1 MAAKKKY
8 DVYAI
13 GNALVDYE
21 IEINDAFLKQHK
33 VEKGL
38 MTLVDE
44 DRQEILMKAVHNQ
57 IKKKQGGGSAANT
70 IIALSQLGGKGF
82 YSCKVAMDDDGVFY
96 IKDLNDNGVETNL
109 HPESL
114 STGTTGK
121 CLVMVSE
128 DAERTMNTYLGIT
141 ADFSTS
147 EISETAIRDAEY
159 IFIEGY
165 LVSSETG
172 RAAMIEAKKIAEEN
186 NVKVSL
192 TFSDP
197 SMVKYFK
204 KEMEDVV
211 GASVDLLFCN
221 VEEAMLFTGKE
232 NLDEAREELKKAAK
246 KFVITQ
252 GKNGAMVYDGDTFID
267 IEPYPVKAVDTTGAG
282 DMFSGAF
289 LYGITHGHTFASSA
303 KLASKASSEIVSKY
317 GPRLAYFE
325 LQKIKDDVFG

>member
-21 IEINDAFLKQHK
+21 IEINDAFLDKNA

-44 DRQEILMKAVHNQ
+44 DRQAVLLKAVENQ

-82 YSCKVAMDDDGVFY
+82 YSCKVANDKDGKFY
-96 IKDLNDNGVETNL
+96 IQDLNDNGVETNL
-109 HPESL
+109 KPENL
-114 STGTTGK
+114 ANGTTGK
-121 CLVMVSE
+121 CLVMVSD
-128 DAERTMNTYLGIT
+128 DAERTMNTFLGIT
-141 ADFSTS
+141 ADFSAD
-147 EISETAIRDAEY
+147 EISEEALGNSEY
-159 IFIEGY
+159 LFIEGY

-172 RAAMIEAKKIAEEN
+172 RAAMIAAKKLAEQN
-186 NVKVSL
+186 DIKVSL

-204 KEMEDVV
+204 KEMEEVV

-221 VEEAMLFTGKE
+221 EEEAMLFTGKDTI
-232 NLDEAREELKKAAK
+232 DEARTELKKAAK

-252 GKNGAMVYDGDTFID
+252 GKNGAIVFDGDTFID

-289 LYGITHGHTFASSA
+289 LYGITHGHTYASAA
-303 KLASKASSEIVSKY
+303 KLASKASSEIVSQY
-317 GPRLAYFE
+317 GPRLAYFQ
-325 LQKIKDDVFG
+325 LQEIKEEVFG

>member
-1 MAAKKKY
+1 MASSKKY
-8 DVYAI
+8 DVCAI

-21 IEINDAFLKQHK
+21 IEINDDFLKQNG

-44 DRQEILMKAVHNQ
+44 ERQKVLLKAVFNN
-57 IKKKQGGGSAANT
+57 IRKKQGGGSAANT

-82 YSCKVAMDDDGVFY
+82 YSCKVASDEDGVFY
-96 IKDLNDNGVETNL
+96 IKDLNENGVETNL
-109 HPESL
+109 EVKTL
-114 STGTTGK
+114 ATGTTGK

-128 DAERTMNTYLGIT
+128 DAERTMNTFLGIT
-141 ADFSTS
+141 SDFSTNELS
-147 EISETAIRDAEY
+147 ESAIVQSDY
-159 IFIEGY
+159 IFLEGY
-165 LVSSETG
+165 LVASETG
-172 RAAMIEAKKIAEEN
+172 REAMKEAKRIAEDN
-186 NVKVSL
+186 DVKVSL

-204 KEMEDVV
+204 EAMEDVV

-221 VEEAMLFTGKE
+221 EEEAMLFTGME
-232 NLDEAREELKKAAK
+232 NIDDAREELKKAAK
-246 KFVITQ
+246 RFVITQ
-252 GKNGAMVYDGDTFID
+252 GKNGAIVYDGETFID
-267 IEPYPVKAVDTTGAG
+267 IEPYPTKAVDTTGAG

-303 KLASKASSEIVSKY
+303 KLASKASSIIVSKF

-325 LQKIKDDVFG
+325 LQEIKDEVFG